1 MVKPKHFWEAYTRP
15 FLPLQFVL
23 CFQSPYS
30 IQDGSTQEGT
40 IQLSGPFG
48 GLRKV
53 LSIGLWRGQSTLYL
67 CGLPRWAKRWHLG
80 AVRGPLGPPNIVL
93 WGRNGPFL
101 VLQECCRG
109 PEVLRRAREAKRAG
123 LFQRAC
129 QTMNQAGERG
139 TSRYLIGIKNW
150 PELISNWILMRIIFF
165 GHLISHLWR
174 KMAIVWA
181 IFGMIFRLFTVSDAF
196 MLKKGA
202 HSTWIYL
209 THVRSRIQ
217 AILGPLSH
225 KVWECPS
232 KMNISL
238 IWI

>member
-1 MVKPKHFWEAYTRP
+1 
-15 FLPLQFVL
+15 
-23 CFQSPYS
+23 
-30 IQDGSTQEGT
+30 
-40 IQLSGPFG
+40 
-48 GLRKV
+48 
-53 LSIGLWRGQSTLYL
+53 
-67 CGLPRWAKRWHLG
+67 
-80 AVRGPLGPPNIVL
+80 
-93 WGRNGPFL
+93 
-101 VLQECCRG
+101 
-109 PEVLRRAREAKRAG
+109 
-123 LFQRAC
+123 
-129 QTMNQAGERG
+129 MNQAGERG

-225 KVWECPS
+225 KSMAGRRQKWSILDQKWPNMAGLSTFQSGPKGS
-232 KMNISL
+232 KRVQNCQPKCFWTFGTHLGQKIHFCLKWPKRVQMGPKGSQMVKNT
-238 IWI
+238 

>member
-1 MVKPKHFWEAYTRP
+1 
-15 FLPLQFVL
+15 
-23 CFQSPYS
+23 
-30 IQDGSTQEGT
+30 
-40 IQLSGPFG
+40 
-48 GLRKV
+48 
-53 LSIGLWRGQSTLYL
+53 
-67 CGLPRWAKRWHLG
+67 
-80 AVRGPLGPPNIVL
+80 
-93 WGRNGPFL
+93 
-101 VLQECCRG
+101 
-109 PEVLRRAREAKRAG
+109 
-123 LFQRAC
+123 
-129 QTMNQAGERG
+129 MNQAGGRG

-225 KVWECPS
+225 KSMAGRRQKWSILDQKWPNMAGLSTFQSGPKGSKRVQNGQPKCFWPFGTLLGPS
-232 KMNISL
+232 GPFWAISNKNWFFAPKHL
-238 IWI
+238 RHTHLGQKIHFCLKWP

>member
-1 MVKPKHFWEAYTRP
+1 MTK
-15 FLPLQFVL
+15 
-23 CFQSPYS
+23 
-30 IQDGSTQEGT
+30 G
-40 IQLSGPFG
+40 
-48 GLRKV
+48 
-53 LSIGLWRGQSTLYL
+53 
-67 CGLPRWAKRWHLG
+67 
-80 AVRGPLGPPNIVL
+80 
-93 WGRNGPFL
+93 
-101 VLQECCRG
+101 
-109 PEVLRRAREAKRAG
+109 AG
-123 LFQRAC
+123 LFQRAG

-225 KVWECPS
+225 SFSHFWSFLACFLRLFSASDTVMLK
-232 KMNISL
+232 KGILL
-238 IWI
+238 IHHLQN

>member
-1 MVKPKHFWEAYTRP
+1 MWLFLTTKKTR
-15 FLPLQFVL
+15 
-23 CFQSPYS
+23 
-30 IQDGSTQEGT
+30 
-40 IQLSGPFG
+40 
-48 GLRKV
+48 RA
-53 LSIGLWRGQSTLYL
+53 GLWNLKFFMKTKHMFLRNIARGTTDPGIASITWLISPATKQANSVERKIPHY
-67 CGLPRWAKRWHLG
+67 WFQFW
-80 AVRGPLGPPNIVL
+80 PPGGTNSISSK
-93 WGRNGPFL
+93 G
-101 VLQECCRG
+101 
-109 PEVLRRAREAKRAG
+109 AG
-123 LFQRAC
+123 LFQRAG
-129 QTMNQAGERG
+129 QTMNQAGGRG

-225 KVWECPS
+225 KSMAGRRQKWSILDQKWPNMAGLPTFQS
-232 KMNISL
+232 GP
-238 IWI
+238 

>member
-1 MVKPKHFWEAYTRP
+1 MMG
-15 FLPLQFVL
+15 VL
-23 CFQSPYS
+23 HCK
-30 IQDGSTQEGT
+30 G
-40 IQLSGPFG
+40 
-48 GLRKV
+48 
-53 LSIGLWRGQSTLYL
+53 
-67 CGLPRWAKRWHLG
+67 
-80 AVRGPLGPPNIVL
+80 
-93 WGRNGPFL
+93 
-101 VLQECCRG
+101 
-109 PEVLRRAREAKRAG
+109 AG
-123 LFQRAC
+123 LFQRAG
-129 QTMNQAGERG
+129 QTMNQACERG

-225 KVWECPS
+225 KSMAGRRQKWSILDQKWPNMAGLSTFQSGPKGS
-232 KMNISL
+232 KMVNLSVFDHLGPFWAHLDPFGPFQTTMNFLPQMGVAEVLRKGFKTPSYGKCPLGGYPPHPGGLTNKIFL
-238 IWI
+238 

>member
-1 MVKPKHFWEAYTRP
+1 
-15 FLPLQFVL
+15 
-23 CFQSPYS
+23 
-30 IQDGSTQEGT
+30 
-40 IQLSGPFG
+40 
-48 GLRKV
+48 
-53 LSIGLWRGQSTLYL
+53 
-67 CGLPRWAKRWHLG
+67 
-80 AVRGPLGPPNIVL
+80 
-93 WGRNGPFL
+93 
-101 VLQECCRG
+101 
-109 PEVLRRAREAKRAG
+109 
-123 LFQRAC
+123 
-129 QTMNQAGERG
+129 MNQAGERG
-139 TSRYLIGIKNW
+139 TSRCLIGIKNW

-225 KVWECPS
+225 KSMAGRRQKWSILDQKWPNMAGLSTFQSGPKGSKRDQNDQPKCFWPFGTVLGPSGHFWTISDKNEFFVPNGQSRVWRRCFRAKNHFLFEMVQKSPDGP
-232 KMNISL
+232 KRVPNGQKHLGWPFWSL
-238 IWI
+238 LDNFGTLTSLPC

>member
-1 MVKPKHFWEAYTRP
+1 MYYYRSAAPA
-15 FLPLQFVL
+15 
-23 CFQSPYS
+23 FQILGIYK
-30 IQDGSTQEGT
+30 
-40 IQLSGPFG
+40 
-48 GLRKV
+48 RV
-53 LSIGLWRGQSTLYL
+53 
-67 CGLPRWAKRWHLG
+67 AKG
-80 AVRGPLGPPNIVL
+80 
-93 WGRNGPFL
+93 
-101 VLQECCRG
+101 
-109 PEVLRRAREAKRAG
+109 AG
-123 LFQRAC
+123 LFQRAG
-129 QTMNQAGERG
+129 QTMNQAGGRG

-225 KVWECPS
+225 KSMAGRRQKWSILDQKWPNMAGLSTFQSGPKGS
-232 KMNISL
+232 KMVNQSL
-238 IWI
+238 FDHLGPLLGPYGPFWTTSDKNDFFCPKWTK